1 MEVQNTIRA
10 LRRHQL
16 DKQLSKYK
24 NMPKFKLGNIREI
37 RDALG
42 MTSAQLAG
50 RIGVA
55 QSGVSKMEKSE
66 LEKSISLKTLER
78 AAEALGCELAYVF
91 VPRVSLEQAV
101 LNQAHKRITALSE
114 NLFRHMAIELQEPDE
129 EQREQF
135 LADFAD
141 ELIKNGNELWK

>member
-1 MEVQNTIRA
+1 MSNKTRA
-10 LRRHQL
+10 LRRRQL

-24 NMPKFKLGNIREI
+24 DIPKYRLGNIREI

-42 MTSAQLAG
+42 MTSAQLAK
-50 RIGVA
+50 RIGIA
-55 QSGVSKMEKSE
+55 QSGVAKMEKNE
-66 LEKSISLKTLER
+66 VEGSISLKTLER

-91 VPRVSLEQAV
+91 VPKVPLEQAV
-101 LNQAHKRITALSE
+101 LEQARKKIAHLSE

-135 LADFAD
+135 LAEFAD
-141 ELIKNGNELWK
+141 ELIENGNELWK